1 MNLRI
6 STMVRVGEL
15 NSLINLDK
23 LYDNLDITDEIK
35 YISYGS
41 EKEKGEKFKKIKNPR
56 NNKVKKHFYNQ
67 ITIHIQLEKIINLK
81 IFKNGRIQMTGIKK
95 EKEHSERTVEILLRE
110 INNNKNK
117 SEIINREIELLECLW
132 LKTALINSDF
142 DMGFKINREILH
154 RLIIDK
160 GYYSS
165 FESCIYPGVNIKYY
179 YNELLNNKGI
189 CNCESKCTGKGI
201 NNDCKK
207 ITIAVFNSGKIMI
220 TGGSSHKHIEIG
232 YNFITSFINENK
244 DLIEMKEID

>member
-1 MNLRI
+1 
-6 STMVRVGEL
+6 MVRVGEL
-15 NSLINLDK
+15 NTQINLDK
-23 LYDNLDITDEIK
+23 FYDNIEINDKIK
-35 YISYGS
+35 YIEYGS
-41 EKEKGEKFKKIKNPR
+41 EKEKGEKIKKIKNPR
-56 NNKVKKHFYNQ
+56 NNKEKKHFYNQ
-67 ITIHIQLEKIINLK
+67 ITMHIQLDKIVNLK

-95 EKEHSERTVEILLRE
+95 EKEHSEKTVEILLNE

-117 SEIINREIELLECLW
+117 KEIINREIEDVKCLL

-142 DMGFKINREILH
+142 DMGYKINREMLH
-154 RLIIDK
+154 RLIIDN

-165 FESCIYPGVNIKYY
+165 FESCIYPGVKIKYY

-220 TGGSSHKHIEIG
+220 TGGSSYKHVEIG
-232 YNFITSFINENK
+232 YKFITDFIKKHEE
-244 DLIEMKEID
+244 LIKMKEIE